1 MKYKWNELEKFAF
14 ATQKLR
20 ANRIPDK
27 KKEANRKACRKR
39 DY

>member
-1 MKYKWNELEKFAF
+1 MKHKWNELEKFAF

-20 ANRIPDK
+20 ANQIPNK
-27 KKEANRKACRKR
+27 KREADRKACRKR

>member
-1 MKYKWNELEKFAF
+1 MKYKWNAEEKFAF

-20 ANRIPDK
+20 ANQIPDK
-27 KKEANRKACRKR
+27 KKEVNRQACRKR